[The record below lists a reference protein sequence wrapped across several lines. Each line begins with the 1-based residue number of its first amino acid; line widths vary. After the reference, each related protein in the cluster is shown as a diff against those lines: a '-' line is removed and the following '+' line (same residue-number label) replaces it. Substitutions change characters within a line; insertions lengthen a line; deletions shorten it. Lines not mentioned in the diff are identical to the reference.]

1 MKIKLFIILA
11 FVFMVGYTL
20 NVDDEGYNKISNE
33 KLEKF
38 EDNIIIEG
46 NKYENNSID
55 ENIFNKIGKKVEG
68 IIDKGFSLVFKTIK
82 GFVSDE

>member
-82 GFVSDE
+82 GFVADE

>member
-20 NVDDEGYNKISNE
+20 NVEDEGYNKISNE

-38 EDNIIIEG
+38 EENIIIEG

>member
-20 NVDDEGYNKISNE
+20 NVEDEGYNKISNE

-46 NKYENNSID
+46 NKYENNRD
-55 ENIFNKIGKKVEG
+55 KEDYDVET
-68 IIDKGFSLVFKTIK
+68 KR
-82 GFVSDE
+82 

>member
-20 NVDDEGYNKISNE
+20 NVEDEGYNKISNE

>member
-1 MKIKLFIILA
+1 MKIKLFIIIA

>member
-1 MKIKLFIILA
+1 
-11 FVFMVGYTL
+11 MVGYTL

-82 GFVSDE
+82 GFVADE